1 MLAFRMGPCRVQIN
15 FSFFALI
22 AFCCI
27 FTGAEGGLACFWA
40 VCVHEAAH
48 LIAMGTLGAWPEN
61 VRISALG
68 CRIEARGQRAL
79 SDRQNILVSLA
90 GPGANWLCAAA
101 MAFCFAESA
110 FFGASLAMA
119 LAHSLPVEPLDGGLA
134 LRYFLR
140 SRYPEETAESISRIV
155 STLFLIPL
163 AALGFLVLLRSHN
176 NYSLLALSVYLML
189 YLVLKWDL
197 TQP

>member
-1 MLAFRMGPCRVQIN
+1 MLAFRMGPCRVRIN

-48 LIAMGTLGAWPEN
+48 LIAMGALGAWPEK

-101 MAFCFAESA
+101 MAFCFTESA
-110 FFGASLAMA
+110 FFGANLAMA
-119 LAHSLPVEPLDGGLA
+119 AVHSLPVEPLDGGLA

-140 SRYPEETAESISRIV
+140 SRYPEEKAESISRIV
-155 STLFLIPL
+155 STLFLVPL
-163 AALGFLVLLRSHN
+163 AALGFLVLLRSHY
-176 NYSLLALSVYLML
+176 NYSLLALSVYLVL
-189 YLVLKWDL
+189 YLILKWDL

>member
-1 MLAFRMGPCRVQIN
+1 MLAFKIGPCRVRIN

-27 FTGAEGGLACFWA
+27 FTGAEGGLACFLA

-48 LIAMGTLGAWPEN
+48 LTAMVALGAWPEK
-61 VRISALG
+61 VEISALG
-68 CRIEARGQRAL
+68 CRIGTSGQSLL
-79 SDRQNILVSLA
+79 SDRQNIMVSLA
-90 GPGANWLCAAA
+90 GPAVNWLCAAA
-101 MAFCFAESA
+101 MALYSAENA

-119 LAHSLPVEPLDGGLA
+119 LIHSLPIEPLDGGLA
-134 LRYFLR
+134 LHYFFR
-140 SRYPEETAESISRIV
+140 SRYPQERAELLSRII
-155 STLFLIPL
+155 STIFLIPL
-163 AALGFLVLLRSHN
+163 AALGFLVLFNSRY